1 MIQNFLL
8 VWLDGNI
15 DDINNEDYRDS
26 IHKLHQSVNTVNT
39 FTGIDFITDIKEEKV
54 FMMVSGTLS
63 KIIVPIIQEISQV
76 SSVYIFCENK
86 AQYEEWAQQ

>member
-1 MIQNFLL
+1 M
-8 VWLDGNI
+8 WLDGNI

-26 IHKLHQSVNTVNT
+26 INKLHQPVNT
-39 FTGIDFITDIKEEKV
+39 FTGIDECIDFISDIKEEKV

-86 AQYEEWAQQ
+86 ARYEEWAQQ